1 MSKPIAPLISVALE
15 LILGLIRTAQ
25 EAKELSGKEFKDIK
39 ARIDKE
45 FDEIPTWEQLN

>member
-1 MSKPIAPLISVALE
+1 MPIPIAPLIPVALE
-15 LILGLIRTAQ
+15 LIMGLIRAAQ
-25 EAKELSGKEFKDIK
+25 EAKELSEGEFKDIK